1 MNIHPIF
8 VHFPIALMT
17 VYAIAELIRFRKLTE
32 AAYWFYVKAVLVIG
46 GTVSAFLALNTGE
59 SAEQLLD
66 HSLRPLINMHADFAD
81 ASTLIFGLIA
91 AIYLIVWVSKS
102 EFNKKLSDSQIGPL
116 WTKLSTFI
124 NSILNMS
131 IIMIVLALIGL
142 IAITITGGLGGAIVY
157 GPNVDP
163 IVGFIYHLFF

>member
-17 VYAIAELIRFRKLTE
+17 LYAIAELIRHKKLADTV
-32 AAYWFYVKAVLVIG
+32 YWFHVKAILVIT
-46 GTVSAFLALNTGE
+46 GTLTAFLALSTGDD
-59 SAEQLLD
+59 AEHLLKAD
-66 HSLRPLINMHADFAD
+66 LRPLINMHANFAA
-81 ASTLIFGLIA
+81 ASTLIFGFIA
-91 AIYLIVWVSKS
+91 LIYLIVWIKKSELDQQLSKS
-102 EFNKKLSDSQIGPL
+102 LIGDMWKSISNIANYIL
-116 WTKLSTFI
+116 KTST
-124 NSILNMS
+124 
-131 IIMIVLALIGL
+131 IMIVLALIGL